1 MSVGAIVE
9 NGEEFERDDLLDM
22 ARRKRLE
29 LAGEARCI
37 REANRRVIAEL
48 RWRRVTT
55 DLR

>member
-9 NGEEFERDDLLDM
+9 SGKEFERDDLGDIS
-22 ARRKRLE
+22 RQKRLE

-37 REANRRVIAEL
+37 RDANRRVIAEL
-48 RWRRVTT
+48 RWRRVTS

>member
-9 NGEEFERDDLLDM
+9 NGKEFERGDLRDM
-22 ARRKRLE
+22 SRQKLLE
-29 LAGEARCI
+29 LAGEARRI

-48 RWRRVTT
+48 RWRRVTS